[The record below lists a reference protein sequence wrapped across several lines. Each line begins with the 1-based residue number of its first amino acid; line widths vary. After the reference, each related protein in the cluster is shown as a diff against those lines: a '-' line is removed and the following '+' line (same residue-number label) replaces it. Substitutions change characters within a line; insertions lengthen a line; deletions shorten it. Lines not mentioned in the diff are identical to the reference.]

1 MRRLLALLALL
12 ATAVVLVGTVPS
24 PAEAKGKKAERRYEA
39 QAFAATNAHREQE
52 GLKALEPAACVQ
64 KMAVRQAKKMAR
76 QKRMFHQDMGK
87 VARTCQL
94 GLAGEN
100 VAYGYPSGKSV
111 VDDGWMTSP
120 GHRANILT
128 PAFTQMGVGAR
139 KGRDGRWYVAQVF
152 GAPR

>member
-12 ATAVVLVGTVPS
+12 ATAFALVGASPS
-24 PAEAKGKKAERRYEA
+24 QAQPTGKKAEKRYEA
-39 QAFAATNAHREQE
+39 QAFAATNAQRAKE
-52 GLKALEPAACVQ
+52 GLDALEKAECVQ
-64 KMAVRQAKKMAR
+64 HAAVRQAKKMAR

-87 VARTCQL
+87 VMRECKL
-94 GLAGEN
+94 GLVGEN

-111 VDDGWMTSP
+111 VNDGWMHSA

-128 PAFTQMGVGAR
+128 PGFTQMGIGAR